1 MSASKQPVPAS
12 PTPMTM
18 ALPTNI
24 LTVNL
29 RMPEPFT
36 GDRMAF
42 KSFMQDC
49 FLYRIH
55 HEATFNTDK
64 KKIIFILL
72 HITGGTARA
81 WKESWLN
88 KKIALSNLG
97 TFKEFKMTLNTMFT
111 ALDKGGHALATL
123 QSMRQKKGELNKYI
137 AQFMILAGQS
147 GLSHEKALAE
157 YYMEGIQPD
166 ILKNVFQAGP
176 IPKTME
182 EWYTETS

>member
-12 PTPMTM
+12 PTPLMM

-24 LTVNL
+24 LTINL

-49 FLYRIH
+49 FLHIIH
-55 HEATFNTDK
+55 HKTAFNNN
-64 KKIIFILL
+64 KKIIFILS

-97 TFKEFKMTLNTMFT
+97 TFKEFKMTLNAMFT
-111 ALDKGGHALATL
+111 AFVRG
-123 QSMRQKKGELNKYI
+123 
-137 AQFMILAGQS
+137 
-147 GLSHEKALAE
+147 
-157 YYMEGIQPD
+157 
-166 ILKNVFQAGP
+166 
-176 IPKTME
+176 
-182 EWYTETS
+182 